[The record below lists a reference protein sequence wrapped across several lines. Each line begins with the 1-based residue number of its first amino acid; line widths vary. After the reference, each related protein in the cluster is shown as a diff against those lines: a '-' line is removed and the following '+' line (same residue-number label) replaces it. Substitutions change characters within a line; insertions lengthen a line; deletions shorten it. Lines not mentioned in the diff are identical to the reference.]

1 MTAVSRKFAGQGTV
15 PEGSVS
21 VKIRCVKELERLRER
36 IDAIDR
42 EILRLLNERARLAKE
57 IGRIKKENNLEIHV
71 PERERAIF
79 EKLLR
84 LNREEFGEIFP
95 SEALVHIYREII
107 SACLSLEKPLRI
119 AYLGPKATFTH
130 QAALEYFGFSAQYVP
145 CTTIR
150 DVFSEV
156 ESDRADYGVVPVEN
170 TIEGV
175 VNYTLDMFLESD
187 LKISGEVVI
196 PISLHLLSSCESL
209 SEVERVYSHKV
220 ALGQCREWLEKNLPH
235 AQVLETES
243 TAKACEIAL
252 EEERSAAIASE
263 VAGYTYHLN
272 VLAKN
277 IQDSG
282 DNFTRF
288 LVVSKRRM
296 KPTGK
301 DKTSLIFAVKD
312 EPGAL
317 YRALE
322 AFYRKGVNLTKIES
336 RPSRKRAW
344 DYVFFVDLEGHQ
356 EEERIREVL
365 KDLKGR
371 TQMVKLLGSYPRALL
386 SE

>member
-1 MTAVSRKFAGQGTV
+1 M
-15 PEGSVS
+15 E
-21 VKIRCVKELERLRER
+21 ELKKLREEIDR
-36 IDAIDR
+36 IDE
-42 EILRLLNERARLAKE
+42 EILRLLNERARIARE
-57 IGRIKKENNLEIHV
+57 IGEIKKKRNMEIHV

-79 EKLLR
+79 EKILK
-84 LNREEFGEIFP
+84 LNREKFGEEFP

-107 SACLSLEKPLRI
+107 SACLSLEKPLKI

-130 QAALEYFGFSAQYVP
+130 QAALEFFGFSAQYVP
-145 CTTIR
+145 CATIR
-150 DVFSEV
+150 DVFVEV
-156 ESDRADYGVVPVEN
+156 ESERADYGVVPVEN

-196 PISLHLLSSCESL
+196 PINLHLLSTTEDV
-209 SEVERVYSHKV
+209 SEIRKVYSHKV
-220 ALGQCREWLEKNLPH
+220 ALGQCRKWLEKYLPD
-235 AQVLETES
+235 AQLIETES

-252 EEERSAAIASE
+252 EEEGSAAIASE
-263 VAGYTYHLN
+263 VASYTYHLN
-272 VLAKN
+272 IVAKN
-277 IQDSG
+277 IQESS

-288 LVVSKRRM
+288 LVISRREM

-301 DKTSLIFAVKD
+301 DKTSLIFAVRD

-322 AFYRKGVNLTKIES
+322 AFYLKGVNLTKIES

-344 DYVFFVDLEGHQ
+344 DYVFFVDLEGHKD
-356 EEERIREVL
+356 EERIRDVL
-365 KDLKGR
+365 KELKKR
-371 TQMVKLLGSYPRALL
+371 TQMVKILGSYPKALL